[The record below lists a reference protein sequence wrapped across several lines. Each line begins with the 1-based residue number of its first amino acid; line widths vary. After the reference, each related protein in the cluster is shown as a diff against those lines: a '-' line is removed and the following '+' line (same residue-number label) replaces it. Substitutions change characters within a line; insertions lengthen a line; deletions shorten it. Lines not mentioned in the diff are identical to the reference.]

1 MNSGGLSKF
10 NRIEMALR
18 KVLLC
23 LDKTEEELMV
33 AINGKRTLAEKS
45 DLASVQGRCKII
57 KAETRK
63 VWSSVFDI
71 ANGKS
76 PEF

>member
-1 MNSGGLSKF
+1 MNSGDLSKI

-18 KVLLC
+18 KVILC

-45 DLASVQGRCKII
+45 SKRARSLQNYQS
-57 KAETRK
+57 
-63 VWSSVFDI
+63 
-71 ANGKS
+71 
-76 PEF
+76 